1 MAGVFLSYQVSTLLD
16 AKDTLRALML
26 YRTSPLHVL
35 TFLITPGFCFLG
47 SGIAWT
53 TNHLYNAV
61 LTSITF
67 LYQLPYLDSLA

>member
-35 TFLITPGFCFLG
+35 TFLITLGFVFWGAELLG
-47 SGIAWT
+47 QQTI
-53 TNHLYNAV
+53 
-61 LTSITF
+61 F
-67 LYQLPYLDSLA
+67 KM